1 MFITFE
7 GGEGAGKTTQ
17 IALLAEY
24 LGAQGRAVVTT
35 REPGG
40 TASAEAI
47 REFLMDNK
55 QGGISPLAETLMFLA
70 ARVEHIE
77 KLIKPALAEG
87 KTVLCDRFA
96 DSTFVYQG
104 IARKL
109 GVVFLKQLQRQ
120 IIGEFTPDRTFV
132 LDIDPAEGLKRAA
145 ERRAAPTRFD
155 TLGVEFH
162 TQVRNG
168 FLQLAAAEPDRFR
181 VIDASAAPEVVHQQ
195 IVDSL

>member
-7 GGEGAGKTTQ
+7 GGEGSGKTTQ
-17 IALLAEY
+17 IALLATYFEK
-24 LGAQGRAVVTT
+24 QGRAVVTT

-40 TASAEAI
+40 TAAAEAI

-55 QGGISPLAETLMFLA
+55 HSGISPLAETLMFLA
-70 ARVEHIE
+70 ARAEHVE

-87 KTVLCDRFA
+87 KTVLCDRFS

-109 GVVFLKQLQRQ
+109 GVVFLKQLQRHA
-120 IIGEFTPDRTFV
+120 IGDFTPDVTFL

-145 ERRAAPTRFD
+145 DRRGAQTRFD
-155 TLGVEFH
+155 TLGLEFH

-168 FLQLAAAEPDRFR
+168 FLQLATAEPERFR
-181 VIDASAAPEVVHQQ
+181 VIDASATPPAVHQK
-195 IVDSL
+195 VVANL